1 MLEKCAPF
9 DVVVIGSGGGGLRAA
24 ISAAEGGANTLIVAK
39 GKINR
44 SGSTLLAG
52 ANLSADIAC
61 DGHSLHEMGLSDWN
75 QDDSKEKFFADVCH
89 EGFTWATRS

>member
-1 MLEKCAPF
+1 MAEVYVPY
-9 DVVVIGSGGGGLRAA
+9 DVVVVGSGGGGLRAA
-24 ISAAEGGANTLIVAK
+24 ISAAEGGARTLILAK

-61 DGHSLHEMGLSDWN
+61 DGASLYEMGAERME
-75 QDDSKEKFFADVCH
+75 QGRY
-89 EGFTWATRS
+89 EG

>member
-1 MLEKCAPF
+1 MMLLSSAA
-9 DVVVIGSGGGGLRAA
+9 VAAGLRAA
-24 ISAAEGGANTLIVAK
+24 ISAAEGGARILIVAK

-61 DGHSLHEMGLSDWN
+61 DGHSLYEMGLSEWN
-75 QDDSKEKFFADVCH
+75 KDDSKEQILCVI
-89 EGFTWATRS
+89 